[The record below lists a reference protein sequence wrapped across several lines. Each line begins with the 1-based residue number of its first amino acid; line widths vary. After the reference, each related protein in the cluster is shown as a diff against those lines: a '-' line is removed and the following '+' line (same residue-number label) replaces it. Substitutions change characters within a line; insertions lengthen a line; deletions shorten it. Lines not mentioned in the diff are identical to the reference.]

1 VTSNAGKKEESK
13 TYDRTIKSLFKDL
26 PTTFL
31 RLLVGK
37 NLSKNTLK
45 PLDIKL
51 QKVIEREADLIV
63 ENTETGEIYHVEFQS
78 TNDPSMPVR
87 MAVYFYLILQNYGKA
102 PKQFLVYVG
111 RENCSM
117 PNSIEVEGSKHS
129 YKVIDLKRDLDC
141 QSLLE
146 SPNPNDWVLAVLCR
160 MDQEREAV
168 RRIVE
173 RIKTIRDKREQQE
186 LIQKVFILA
195 GLREEQILNLVEQEV
210 KSMGLVIDPET
221 NLYLKQLVEKGRKE
235 GMEKGREE
243 GRKEGIKRSIQK
255 LYTKKKLSPEEIA
268 EILDVPLSLVEE
280 AIEETKEN

>member
-1 VTSNAGKKEESK
+1 LSK
-13 TYDRTIKSLFKDL
+13 TYDKTIRSLLKEL
-26 PTTFL
+26 PITFL
-31 RLLVGK
+31 ELITGK
-37 NLSKNTLK
+37 KLAKKTIK

-117 PNSIEVEGSKHS
+117 PSSIEVEGSKHS

-186 LIQKVFILA
+186 MIQKVFILA
-195 GLREEQILNLVEQEV
+195 GLREEQILKLVEREV
-210 KSMGLVIDPET
+210 KDMGLVIDPET
-221 NLYLKQLVEKGRKE
+221 NLYLKEL
-235 GMEKGREE
+235 MERGEIR
-243 GRKEGIKRSIQK
+243 GIKKSIKK
-255 LYTKKKLSPEEIA
+255 LYIKKKLPPEEIA
-268 EILDVPLSLVEE
+268 EILDVSLTLVEE
-280 AIEETKEN
+280 AIKETKEEENSQT

>member
-1 VTSNAGKKEESK
+1 LSK
-13 TYDRTIKSLFKDL
+13 TYDKTIRSLLKEL
-26 PTTFL
+26 PVTFL
-31 RLLVGK
+31 ELITGK
-37 NLSKNTLK
+37 KLTEETLK

-111 RENCSM
+111 RGNCSM

-129 YKVIDLKRDLDC
+129 YKVIDLKRDLNC

-146 SPNPNDWVLAVLCR
+146 SPNPNDWVLSILCR
-160 MDQEREAV
+160 MDQEKEAV

-173 RIKTIRDKREQQE
+173 KIKTIRDKREQQE

-195 GLREEQILNLVEQEV
+195 GLREEQILKLVEQEV

-235 GMEKGREE
+235 G
-243 GRKEGIKRSIQK
+243 IKRSIQK

-268 EILDVPLSLVEE
+268 EILDVPLNLVNE
-280 AIEETKEN
+280 AIEEIKEEKNLQVGN